1 LAVALIFEDP
11 RNGNGIKDS
20 DHFGTRNQQPATNI
34 YILFIHSLDFLLKNV
49 DIYKTNQQNIVNL
62 MIKKF
67 IAILGL
73 SFVLTGLI
81 YPQTSVSVDMDI
93 PEEVKA
99 GEDFDVNII
108 ISKGDLEE
116 FSRFQQELPFGLT
129 AAPVNSGTADFSFDN
144 QRIRFIWLKL
154 PAEEK
159 INISYRVSVHERL
172 KGQFTITGEFS
183 YIENNERN
191 AVNVDSDPVRI
202 LPSSSVAENMQVDVS
217 EFEEVLTAEKTARES
232 RHDISCYR
240 QTPFRTTTGNDI
252 IVRLLVYKKGMDKF
266 AKIEEHIPG
275 GFDAKVMDSK
285 DGIFTYK
292 DGLAK
297 FVWMNLPPESGFVI
311 SYSLIPSSGKSIN
324 DLSISGQLSYIYEG
338 RNIVIDVVQK
348 DIDLSNLDPG
358 NIEQL
363 LTSVQSGE
371 PPPPPP
377 QPKETSEKVEMET
390 TRVTPTEQV
399 VDVTE
404 SKPLT
409 HEPEKRYSDIPPTLL
424 LPVEAGIYYRVQLA
438 AAHRLVDP
446 VSIYKKYNFERPVK
460 IEYHDGWY
468 KFTIGSFSTYSSA
481 NNFREMVVNRKKIS
495 GAFIVAYQNGKRIE
509 VAEAWRLIG
518 RN

>member
-1 LAVALIFEDP
+1 ML
-11 RNGNGIKDS
+11 
-20 DHFGTRNQQPATNI
+20 
-34 YILFIHSLDFLLKNV
+34 IHSFDFLLKNV

-67 IAILGL
+67 IPILGL
-73 SFVLTGLI
+73 SFVLTGML
-81 YPQTSVSVDMDI
+81 YPQTSVSVDMEI

-99 GEDFDVNII
+99 GEDFDVNIM

-144 QRIRFIWLKL
+144 QRVRFIWLKL

-159 INISYRVSVHERL
+159 INIAYRVSVYERL
-172 KGQFTITGEFS
+172 KGQFTIPGEFS
-183 YIENNERN
+183 FVENNERN
-191 AVNVDSDPVRI
+191 AVNIDSDPVMI
-202 LPSSSVAENMQVDVS
+202 QPSSSVTENMRVDIS
-217 EFEEVLTAEKTARES
+217 KFEEVLTAEKTALES
-232 RHDISCYR
+232 GYDISCYR
-240 QTPFRTTTGNDI
+240 QTPFKTTTGNDI
-252 IVRLLVYKKGMDKF
+252 IVRLLVYKKNMNKF
-266 AKIEEHIPG
+266 AKIEEHISND
-275 GFDAKVMDSK
+275 FDAKIMDSK

-311 SYSLIPSSGKSIN
+311 SYRLIPSSGKSIN

-348 DIDLSNLDPG
+348 DIDLSNLDTN
-358 NIEQL
+358 NIEQF

-377 QPKETSEKVEMET
+377 PQKETSEGIEMET
-390 TRVTPTEQV
+390 TMVTPTKQV
-399 VDVTE
+399 ADMTE
-404 SKPLT
+404 TQPLT
-409 HEPEKRYSDIPPTLL
+409 REPEKKYSDIPPTLL
-424 LPVEAGIYYRVQLA
+424 LPVESGIYYRVQLA

-468 KFTIGSFSTYSSA
+468 KFTIGSFPTYSGA

-495 GAFIVAYQNGKRIE
+495 GAFIVAYRNGKRIE

>member
-1 LAVALIFEDP
+1 MQLPVSNRQNFTPQNQYSHAP
-11 RNGNGIKDS
+11 
-20 DHFGTRNQQPATNI
+20 GTRHQEPGTNI
-34 YILFIHSLDFLLKNV
+34 YILLIHSFDFLLKNV
-49 DIYKTNQQNIVNL
+49 DIYKTNRQNIVNL

-81 YPQTSVSVDMDI
+81 YPQTSVTVDMDI

-99 GEDFDVNII
+99 GEDFNVNII

-159 INISYRVSVHERL
+159 LNISYRISVHERL

-183 YIENNERN
+183 YVENNERN
-191 AVNVDSDPVRI
+191 AVNIDSDTIMI
-202 LPSSSVAENMQVDVS
+202 LPSSSVAENMQVDIS
-217 EFEEVLTAEKTARES
+217 KFEEVLSAEKTTLES
-232 RHDISCYR
+232 GYDISCYR
-240 QTPFRTTTGNDI
+240 QTPFKTTTGNDI

-266 AKIEEHIPG
+266 AKIEEHIPD
-275 GFDAKVMDSK
+275 GFDAKIMDSK

-311 SYSLIPSSGKSIN
+311 SYRLIPSSAKSIN

-338 RNIVIDVVQK
+338 RNIVIDIVQK
-348 DIDLSNLDPG
+348 DIDLSNIDPN
-358 NIEQL
+358 NIEQFL
-363 LTSVQSGE
+363 ASVQSGE
-371 PPPPPP
+371 APPPPPP
-377 QPKETSEKVEMET
+377 RPKETSEVVEKET
-390 TRVTPTEQV
+390 TSVTPTKQV
-399 VDVTE
+399 ADVTE
-404 SKPLT
+404 SQPLT
-409 HEPEKRYSDIPPTLL
+409 HEPEKKYSDIPPTLL
-424 LPVEAGIYYRVQLA
+424 LPVESGIYYRVQLA

-460 IEYHDGWY
+460 IEFHDGWY
-468 KFTIGSFSTYSSA
+468 KFTIGSFPTYSSA

-495 GAFIVAYQNGKRIE
+495 GAFIVAYRNGKRIE